1 MEIIPAIDI
10 LDGKCVRLKQGNYST
25 SKIYSDNPVDIAKK
39 YADAGI
45 QRLHVVDLDGARSSN
60 VVNIDILEK
69 ICSQTSLR
77 VDFGGGIKSGTDIY
91 KVFDA
96 GASYACIGSIAQ
108 TNPEITFEWMKIFGS
123 ERIIL
128 GVDVWNEKV
137 CINGWK
143 KITGTS
149 LFDMMERYQSC
160 VYNVLCTDISR
171 DGMMSGPPIELYKK
185 VMKEYPGIKLIASGG
200 VGSMGD
206 IDQLAT
212 CGVDAVIVGKA
223 IYENKI
229 SLNELA
235 TFMLKQSPKS
245 A

>member
-25 SKIYSDNPVDIAKK
+25 SKIYSDNPVDVAKR
-39 YADAGI
+39 YADSGI
-45 QRLHVVDLDGARSSN
+45 QRLHVVDLDGAKSSN
-60 VVNIDILEK
+60 VVNINILEK

-77 VDFGGGIKSGTDIY
+77 VDFGGGVKSGMDIY
-91 KVFDA
+91 KVFNA
-96 GASYACIGSIAQ
+96 GASFACIGSIAQ
-108 TNPEITFEWMKIFGS
+108 TDPETTCEWMKTFGS

-143 KITGTS
+143 KITGTT
-149 LFDMMERYQSC
+149 LFEMLERYQSC

-171 DGMMSGPPIELYKK
+171 DGMMSGPPVELYQKI
-185 VMKEYPGIKLIASGG
+185 MKEYPGVKLIASGG
-200 VGSMGD
+200 VGSMAD
-206 IDQLAT
+206 IEQLSE
-212 CGVDAVIVGKA
+212 CGVDGVVIGKA

-229 SLNELA
+229 SLSQLGS
-235 TFMLKQSPKS
+235 FISKSSSKS

>member
-25 SKIYSDNPVDIAKK
+25 SKIYSDNPVDVAKK

-77 VDFGGGIKSGTDIY
+77 VDFGGGIKSGSDIY

-108 TNPEITFEWMKIFGS
+108 TDPETTCEWMKIFGG

-128 GVDVWNEKV
+128 GIDVWNEKV

-143 KITGTS
+143 KITGTT
-149 LFDMMERYQSC
+149 LLDMIERYRSC

-171 DGMMSGPPIELYKK
+171 DGMMNGASIELYKK
-185 VMKEYPGIKLIASGG
+185 IMNEYPGVKLIASGG
-200 VGSMGD
+200 IGSMTD
-206 IDQLAT
+206 IEQLSL
-212 CGVDAVIVGKA
+212 CGVDAVVIGKA
-223 IYENKI
+223 IYENKV
-229 SLNELA
+229 SLDELCSFA
-235 TFMLKQSPKS
+235 GKQNSKS

>member
-25 SKIYSDNPVDIAKK
+25 SKIYSDNPVDVAKK

-45 QRLHVVDLDGARSSN
+45 QRLHVVDLDGAQSSS
-60 VVNIDILEK
+60 VVNISILEK

-91 KVFDA
+91 KVFNA

-108 TNPEITFEWMKIFGS
+108 TDPETTCQWMKIFGS

-128 GVDVWNEKV
+128 GIDVWNEKV

-160 VYNVLCTDISR
+160 AYNVLCTDISR
-171 DGMMSGPPIELYKK
+171 DGMMGGPSIELYKK
-185 VMKEYPGIKLIASGG
+185 MMKEYPSVKLIASGG
-200 VGSMGD
+200 VGSM
-206 IDQLAT
+206 IDVEQLSS
-212 CGVDAVIVGKA
+212 CGVDAVIIGKA
-223 IYENKI
+223 LYENKI
-229 SLNELA
+229 SINELIS
-235 TFMLKQSPKS
+235 FMLKQRTKS

>member
-25 SKIYSDNPVDIAKK
+25 SKIYSDNPVDVAKK

-60 VVNIDILEK
+60 VVNIKILEE
-69 ICSQTSLR
+69 ICSQTPLR
-77 VDFGGGIKSGTDIY
+77 VDFGGGIKSGNDIY
-91 KVFDA
+91 KVFNA
-96 GASYACIGSIAQ
+96 GATYACIGSIAQ
-108 TNPEITFEWMKIFGS
+108 TAPDTTREWMKIFGS

-149 LFDMMERYQSC
+149 LFDMMERYRSS

-171 DGMMSGPPIELYKK
+171 DGMMSGPPIELYKRI
-185 VMKEYPGIKLIASGG
+185 MKEYPGVRLIASGG
-200 VGSMGD
+200 VGCMAD
-206 IDQLAT
+206 VEQLSE
-212 CGVDAVIVGKA
+212 CGVDAVVIGKA

-229 SLNELA
+229 SLSELSFFA
-235 TFMLKQSPKS
+235 SK
-245 A
+245 